1 MGGQDRWGALLAGG
15 GALIP
20 AGRTGQTAALPDAPL
35 ATPAAERA
43 RPASTSRR
51 FAVLLITAA
60 FVILLDHL
68 TKWWV
73 SSALALD
80 TQVPASGPV
89 TIHYIQNSGAA
100 FGLFPQFTSFYVVV
114 AAVVAVVILIA
125 VPRMGGGLFR
135 QVVLGCVLGGALS
148 DGFDR
153 LVFGHVTDFIDFH
166 VWPVFNV
173 ADMAIVGGMLVI
185 VYELTFRQ
193 PRDVSPAVEL

>member
-1 MGGQDRWGALLAGG
+1 MR
-15 GALIP
+15 
-20 AGRTGQTAALPDAPL
+20 
-35 ATPAAERA
+35 
-43 RPASTSRR
+43 RR
-51 FAVLLITAA
+51 FAVLLLTAA
-60 FVILLDHL
+60 FVVVLDHL

-73 SSALALD
+73 SSALLLD
-80 TQVPASGPV
+80 SQVPSSGPV

-100 FGLFPQFTSFYVVV
+100 WGILPQFTYFYVVV
-114 AAVVAVVILIA
+114 AAVVVAVILVA

-148 DGFDR
+148 DGVDR
-153 LVFGHVTDFIDFH
+153 LLFGHVTDFIDFH

-193 PRDVSPAVEL
+193 PQDIPPAAEP